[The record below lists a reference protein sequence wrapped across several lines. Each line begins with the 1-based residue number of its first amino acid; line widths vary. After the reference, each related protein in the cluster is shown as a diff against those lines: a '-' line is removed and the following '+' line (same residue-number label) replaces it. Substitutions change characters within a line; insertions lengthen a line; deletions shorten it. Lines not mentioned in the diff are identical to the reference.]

1 MALVGQVSE
10 LAEAEQQVS
19 RSISGLLTALEED
32 APDAAA
38 VAAQL
43 AVVTSQLK
51 YLQFLLTV
59 RSHGDGASQILAR
72 TALRLKLISN
82 LNAWM
87 RPSINVDN
95 LQSDTKTTDEELDA
109 FDVQHA
115 QFTKQL
121 STVRLMI
128 ARVRRTEAA
137 VSLAHPIA
145 GSRHRLP
152 AAPRTLRSATT
163 RSSASK
169 SSSVVT
175 HLRGQPCCCVVVC
188 CIRVSCDCA
197 CRRCEC
203 FLWAPTARQAGA
215 AAASRDAPRRG
226 RRLAAP
232 HARHAGERG

>member
-19 RSISGLLTALEED
+19 RSISGLLAALEED
-32 APDAAA
+32 VPDAAA

-59 RSHGDGASQILAR
+59 RSQGDGASKILAR
-72 TALRLKLISN
+72 AASRLRLVSN

-87 RPSINVDN
+87 RPSINLDN

-121 STVRLMI
+121 SMVRLMI
-128 ARVRRTEAA
+128 AHVRHTEAA
-137 VSLAHPIA
+137 VSLAHPIT
-145 GSRHRLP
+145 GLCHRLL
-152 AAPRTLRSATT
+152 AAPRSLRSATT
-163 RSSASK
+163 RSSASR
-169 SSSVVT
+169 SSSFVT

-188 CIRVSCDCA
+188 CIRVSCDRA
-197 CRRCEC
+197 VGRCEC
-203 FLWAPTARQAGA
+203 YLRAPAARQAGA
-215 AAASRDAPRRG
+215 AAASRDTPRRG